1 MHQQRQPDL
10 MLNLVSVMLFQIFQ
24 SDSQPRGE
32 VARQEVAYFGRG
44 GMISVEWAYTENNA
58 RVT

>member
-1 MHQQRQPDL
+1 
-10 MLNLVSVMLFQIFQ
+10 MLILVSVMLFQIFQ
-24 SDSQPRGE
+24 SDSQPRAE

-44 GMISVEWAYTENNA
+44 GMISVEWAYTKNNA